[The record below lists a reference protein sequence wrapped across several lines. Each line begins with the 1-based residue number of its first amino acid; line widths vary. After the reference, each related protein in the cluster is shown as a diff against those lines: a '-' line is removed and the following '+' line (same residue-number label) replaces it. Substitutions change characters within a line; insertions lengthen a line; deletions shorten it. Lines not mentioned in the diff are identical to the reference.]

1 MNKYMLFIGIGFELI
16 GLIVAAVFAANWLEA
31 RYPSKGMITAG
42 LVLLALV
49 GWFVHIMVLL
59 KQVNKDNNTPGQS

>member
-16 GLIVAAVFAANWLEA
+16 GLIIASVLLANWLEEK
-31 RYPSKGMITAG
+31 YPSKGMITAG

-49 GWFVHIMVLL
+49 GWFIHIMMLL
-59 KQVNKDNNTPGQS
+59 KRVNKEGNTPSQQ